1 MYEKIFFAYA
11 IAQLHNF
18 GTKAIHA
25 NTFVALFAKNQW
37 GSILQV
43 KDVIISNIWIGGV
56 IPGRLIEND
65 TILVNF
71 DKSRAPVLGGLFE
84 HLTQVFGIGILGAGN
99 ESCLDSKGDGQG
111 IERIIN
117 RSHRS

>member
-84 HLTQVFGIGILGAGN
+84 HLTQVFGIGILGPG
-99 ESCLDSKGDGQG
+99 DKGGLGAQCHRNG
-111 IERIIN
+111 VERIVD
-117 RSHRS
+117 